1 MTTYTKDQILAIG
14 GNTWENPRNG
24 ETRIYVNDWAG
35 LVGLEINR
43 YKSGNI
49 CSASLNGQRVSNGKA
64 GRMLVAKLWWSSI
77 DNTLHLQ
84 DYGMLYQII
93 GRAEF
98 WAAINAAIA
107 ERHVAPEPTAHDDAT
122 TEETPADAII
132 EIPSRRPGRDPRYS
146 YTCPKCGKTGID
158 VAYRVDAE
166 KAFAEHLTTCAGT
179 DTTAD
184 DQPQSTPE
192 APADPAMLIT
202 ALRSAGRTVREIAAA
217 VGVHTS
223 TVYRWARGLFRP
235 TAPRLTILASI

>member
-14 GNTWENPRNG
+14 GNAWTPRTGQERVYLNNWH
-24 ETRIYVNDWAG
+24 ELI
-35 LVGLEINR
+35 GLEVSR
-43 YKSGNI
+43 YNTGNI
-49 CSASLNGQRVSNGKA
+49 CSATINGQRISNGKA
-64 GRMLVAKLWWSSI
+64 TRLLDAKVWWQNGKILVTA
-77 DNTLHLQ
+77 NTDLANTWMSELA
-84 DYGMLYQII
+84 DGIATAVAAADE
-93 GRAEF
+93 RA
-98 WAAINAAIA
+98 IS
-107 ERHVAPEPTAHDDAT
+107 TTDAT
-122 TEETPADAII
+122 AAEATSDAII

-166 KAFAEHLTTCAGT
+166 KAFAEHLTTCAGPAT
-179 DTTAD
+179 PAD

-192 APADPAMLIT
+192 APADPAMLIG

-217 VGVHTS
+217 VGVHAS